1 MRKLIGKTKRF
12 LDKMKKVRANLNNP
26 WWQAKHKYIEYVD
39 SLSIDEHLILIE
51 SQHGQEMNGNV
62 FYMLNYLSKSEKYK
76 DYSIYLSARM
86 GKMNAFQMVLDAYGI
101 ENVKLTALSSDEYF
115 RILASAKY
123 LVNDN
128 TFLPFYMKKKGQIYL
143 NTWHGTPLKSLGK
156 GIKNDAHAISNA
168 QRNFVSADYI
178 LFPNE
183 HTRDAILKDYM
194 VENISVGSYIMG
206 GYPRN
211 EAFFDTARRA
221 QIREEQELDGKRI
234 YAYMPTFRGTAKS
247 GGTPKNTHY
256 LNYYLYELDKQL
268 TDDEI
273 LFVNLHPVAKKDVN
287 FGEFTHIRNFPA
299 DFETYDFLN
308 TADVLITDYSSVFFD
323 YACSGRK
330 IVLFTYDK
338 EEYLNDR
345 GMYMSMDDL
354 PFPQASDLEQLLHHL
369 RSGKEY
375 DDREFLERFCKYENA
390 QASQVLCDHVILGE
404 NTGMEVHKVPN
415 NGKENVLLYAGNLA
429 GNGVTASLRSLLNS
443 IDLTKRNYYFSFFTE
458 YVGKYKETIFTFPE
472 QAYYYALTGEP
483 NLTIQD
489 MIVRKLYRKKWI
501 SAERYMKLMGK
512 RVEQTLERN
521 LGGARF
527 DQLVQFTGYEEAVI
541 LSYTT
546 FDGPKTIYVHSDM
559 LREMETRGNQRKD
572 VLHYAY
578 NHFDH
583 VAVVTEDMVDST
595 VEISGRR
602 DNIHVAKNL
611 IDYPTILS
619 KGEAEITLDPTT
631 KTSVDEE
638 EIRRILSSD
647 SERFIS
653 VGRFSPEKGHDRLV
667 AAFAKYHQ
675 KQPDSY
681 LFIMGGSSMN
691 NGYQK
696 LLDYVHELGLQE
708 YVVLLEQVSNPYPI
722 VKACDYFVLSSHYEG
737 FGLVLVEADLLGL
750 TVVSTDIPGP
760 RGFMKKYGGTLVENS
775 EAGILEG
782 MEMLHNGQV
791 SPLPVDYAQYNQ
803 EAVAEFEAIMS
814 NTAKSM
820 GEKIVL

>member
-1 MRKLIGKTKRF
+1 
-12 LDKMKKVRANLNNP
+12 
-26 WWQAKHKYIEYVD
+26 
-39 SLSIDEHLILIE
+39 
-51 SQHGQEMNGNV
+51 
-62 FYMLNYLSKSEKYK
+62 
-76 DYSIYLSARM
+76 
-86 GKMNAFQMVLDAYGI
+86 
-101 ENVKLTALSSDEYF
+101 
-115 RILASAKY
+115 
-123 LVNDN
+123 
-128 TFLPFYMKKKGQIYL
+128 
-143 NTWHGTPLKSLGK
+143 
-156 GIKNDAHAISNA
+156 
-168 QRNFVSADYI
+168 
-178 LFPNE
+178 
-183 HTRDAILKDYM
+183 
-194 VENISVGSYIMG
+194 
-206 GYPRN
+206 
-211 EAFFDTARRA
+211 
-221 QIREEQELDGKRI
+221 
-234 YAYMPTFRGTAKS
+234 
-247 GGTPKNTHY
+247 
-256 LNYYLYELDKQL
+256 
-268 TDDEI
+268 
-273 LFVNLHPVAKKDVN
+273 
-287 FGEFTHIRNFPA
+287 
-299 DFETYDFLN
+299 
-308 TADVLITDYSSVFFD
+308 
-323 YACSGRK
+323 
-330 IVLFTYDK
+330 
-338 EEYLNDR
+338 
-345 GMYMSMDDL
+345 
-354 PFPQASDLEQLLHHL
+354 
-369 RSGKEY
+369 
-375 DDREFLERFCKYENA
+375 
-390 QASQVLCDHVILGE
+390 
-404 NTGMEVHKVPN
+404 
-415 NGKENVLLYAGNLA
+415 
-429 GNGVTASLRSLLNS
+429 
-443 IDLTKRNYYFSFFTE
+443 
-458 YVGKYKETIFTFPE
+458 
-472 QAYYYALTGEP
+472 
-483 NLTIQD
+483 
-489 MIVRKLYRKKWI
+489 
-501 SAERYMKLMGK
+501 
-512 RVEQTLERN
+512 
-521 LGGARF
+521 
-527 DQLVQFTGYEEAVI
+527 
-541 LSYTT
+541 
-546 FDGPKTIYVHSDM
+546 M

-791 SPLPVDYAQYNQ
+791 SPLTVDYAQYNQ